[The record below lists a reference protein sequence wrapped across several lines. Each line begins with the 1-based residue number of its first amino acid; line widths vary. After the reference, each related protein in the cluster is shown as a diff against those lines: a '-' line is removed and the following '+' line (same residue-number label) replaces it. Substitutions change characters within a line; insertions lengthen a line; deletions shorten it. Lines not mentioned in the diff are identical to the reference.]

1 MTRND
6 VYIIHVCKNSNL
18 SPTNENYCN
27 NCWVDVDKTHAT
39 TYPPTWKYCK
49 ECEAKGF
56 KNPKTR
62 NITRTPE
69 QIEAFKER
77 MKEYRRKKNDENRET
92 ISEN

>member
-18 SPTNENYCN
+18 SPTDENYCN

-39 TYPPTWKYCK
+39 TYPSTWKYCK

-56 KNPKTR
+56 KTQKQE
-62 NITRTPE
+62 I
-69 QIEAFKER
+69 
-77 MKEYRRKKNDENRET
+77 
-92 ISEN
+92 

>member
-18 SPTNENYCN
+18 SPTDENYCN

-49 ECEAKGF
+49 ECESKGF

-77 MKEYRRKKNDENRET
+77 MKEYRRKKDDENRKRV
-92 ISEN
+92 SEN

>member
-1 MTRND
+1 MRND
-6 VYIIHVCKNSNL
+6 VYIAHVCKNSTL
-18 SPTNENYCN
+18 PPADPNYCN
-27 NCWVDVDKTHAT
+27 RIWIDVDKTHAT
-39 TYPPTWKYCK
+39 TYAPTWKFCK

-77 MKEYRRKKNDENRET
+77 MAEYRRNKQCNMD
-92 ISEN
+92 